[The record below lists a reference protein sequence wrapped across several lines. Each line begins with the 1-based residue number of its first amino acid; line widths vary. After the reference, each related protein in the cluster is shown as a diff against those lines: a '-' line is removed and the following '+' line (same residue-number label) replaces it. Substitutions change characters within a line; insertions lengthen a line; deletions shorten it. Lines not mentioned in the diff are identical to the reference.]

1 MSEWAQA
8 ALAELLAQLD
18 ADEWPLAVCVTTR
31 DLSGCIVAHTLNRD
45 HDGVV
50 KLVVSDLGKFMTE
63 VDRLRGVLADAGEVH
78 GTSHVM
84 GVVLPDDGE
93 RLQHP
98 DEP

>member
-1 MSEWAQA
+1 
-8 ALAELLAQLD
+8 
-18 ADEWPLAVCVTTR
+18 
-31 DLSGCIVAHTLNRD
+31 
-45 HDGVV
+45 
-50 KLVVSDLGKFMTE
+50 MTE